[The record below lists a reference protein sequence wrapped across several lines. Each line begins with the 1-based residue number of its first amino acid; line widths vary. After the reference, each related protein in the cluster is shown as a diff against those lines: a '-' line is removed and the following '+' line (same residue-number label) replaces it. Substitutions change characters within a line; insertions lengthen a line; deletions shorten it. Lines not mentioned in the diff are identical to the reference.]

1 MSALPNKLRVGV
13 VGVGSLGRHHVRIY
27 SHMQEVELVGVADTN
42 RQRAEELAAAY
53 HTKAWKDFEAFV
65 GHVDAISLAVPTVEH
80 ARIGCHLLREGIDL
94 LVEKPIASSL
104 AEADALIRTAHAHQ
118 RVLQVGHVERFN
130 PAVAAARKIIKG
142 PKFFEIHRLSLFT
155 PRSLDIDVVLDLMI
169 HDLDILLAMVD
180 ADVTDIRAVGLPI
193 LTPKVDIANVRIE
206 FANGCVANLTAS
218 RVSTEKVRKLR
229 FFQPNEYISI
239 DYSRQ
244 QMLVLKLDRDEN
256 GELKIDGQNVS
267 GPTEEPLKLE
277 LESFVHAVRTHS
289 TPQVTGED
297 GRRAL
302 KVAEEIVQ
310 RIEAHSK
317 IALGTA

>member
-1 MSALPNKLRVGV
+1 M
-13 VGVGSLGRHHVRIY
+13 
-27 SHMQEVELVGVADTN
+27 
-42 RQRAEELAAAY
+42 
-53 HTKAWKDFEAFV
+53 
-65 GHVDAISLAVPTVEH
+65 
-80 ARIGCHLLREGIDL
+80 
-94 LVEKPIASSL
+94 
-104 AEADALIRTAHAHQ
+104 
-118 RVLQVGHVERFN
+118 
-130 PAVAAARKIIKG
+130 
-142 PKFFEIHRLSLFT
+142 
-155 PRSLDIDVVLDLMI
+155 
-169 HDLDILLAMVD
+169 
-180 ADVTDIRAVGLPI
+180 
-193 LTPKVDIANVRIE
+193 RIE

-229 FFQPNEYISI
+229 FFQPHEYISI

-317 IALGTA
+317 LALGTA